1 MNTSSAPLLQV
12 EGLTKKYG
20 TGASAVTAVDE
31 VSFTI
36 GRGETLGLVGES
48 GSGKSTTGFCVLQLT
63 TPTSGSVKLEG
74 VELVGLSSRRLR
86 SYRKEMQIVF
96 QDPYDSLNPRM
107 TVQQIVAEPL
117 RIHSRST
124 RSGEKSKVHELL
136 ELVGISPDMADRYPA
151 SFSGGQRQRI
161 SIARAL
167 ALNPKLIVCD
177 EAVSALDVSIQA
189 QIINLLRDLQDEL
202 SLSYLFISHDLAVVR
217 AVADS
222 LAVMRGGRIVESGP
236 ADTVFERPATEYT
249 QALMNA
255 VPVPNHKPLHNAE
268 KEFTA

>member
-1 MNTSSAPLLQV
+1 MKSASAPLLQV
-12 EGLTKKYG
+12 EGLTKKYNS
-20 TGASAVTAVDE
+20 GASAVTAVDG
-31 VSFTI
+31 VSFKI
-36 GRGETLGLVGES
+36 DHGETLGLVGES

-63 TPTSGSVKLEG
+63 APTSGSVKLEG
-74 VELVGLSSRRLR
+74 QELVGLSPRRLR
-86 SYRKEMQIVF
+86 SFRKEMQIVF

-107 TVQQIVAEPL
+107 TVHQIVAEPL

-124 RSGEKSKVHELL
+124 RSVERSKVNELL
-136 ELVGISPDMADRYPA
+136 ELVGISPDMAERYPA

-222 LAVMRGGRIVESGP
+222 IVVMRGGQIVESGP
-236 ADTVFERPATEYT
+236 ADTVFENPATEYT
-249 QALMNA
+249 QALMRA
-255 VPVPNHKPLHNAE
+255 VPVAKVKPLHDVEN
-268 KEFTA
+268 EFTA

>member
-1 MNTSSAPLLQV
+1 MTTTSAPLLQV

-20 TGASAVTAVDE
+20 TGASAVTAVDC
-31 VSFTI
+31 VSFAI
-36 GRGETLGLVGES
+36 NRGETLGLVGES
-48 GSGKSTTGFCVLQLT
+48 GSGKSTTGFCILQLT
-63 TPTSGSVKLEG
+63 APTSGSVKLEG
-74 VELVGLSSRRLR
+74 QELVGLRPRKLR
-86 SYRKEMQIVF
+86 SFRREMQIVF

-107 TVQQIVAEPL
+107 TVSQIVAEPL

-124 RSGEKSKVHELL
+124 RSGERYKVNELL
-136 ELVGISPDMADRYPA
+136 DLVGISPDQANRYPA

-222 LAVMRGGRIVESGP
+222 IVVMRGGKIVESGP
-236 ADTVFERPATEYT
+236 ADVVFESPATEYT
-249 QALMNA
+249 QALMRA
-255 VPVPNHKPLHNAE
+255 VPVANPKQFHHVE
-268 KEFTA
+268 KEFIS